1 MISCST
7 SIASELEPSH
17 PDPPDTSSFRRDSS
31 PHDRARRSSFADEE
45 LRERLTNVV
54 AMGVMQRLEVVPVA
68 KR

>member
-17 PDPPDTSSFRRDSS
+17 PDPPDTSSFRQFVPSTI
-31 PHDRARRSSFADEE
+31 RARRSSFADEE